1 MCFGVGCVRVC
12 MWGECRACSAC
23 GVRVFTQG
31 LCWAV
36 QVALVPAVACACLY
50 VCMCPR
56 ACPWGKFVP
65 ECAQGCAGAGAEPP
79 PGSGLRPSD
88 KGSRSGTGQRYR
100 QQHRQRAAALSG
112 ASGDAGRGQVG
123 SRRSGRRVGSGRCPA
138 EGQSGWERSGGT
150 GGGAGGA
157 CGGLSRCLSADGQG
171 GERSGRAAL
180 TGRRGSRVCRR
191 TGQRSGRCRCPGGG
205 WGRAGWGAWEGR
217 GGSRV
222 ESPEL
227 AKQKGGLCFVPPAER
242 VRRLM
247 AALLKWRHL
256 TATAAA
262 ERAGGSW
269 LSSPLKQGIQTACSL
284 SPPFPLRA
292 PVWPDQQ
299 GLCCFPDS
307 AVSVPLPCL
316 LLPFL
321 VFP

>member
-1 MCFGVGCVRVC
+1 MPSGGSER
-12 MWGECRACSAC
+12 
-23 GVRVFTQG
+23 
-31 LCWAV
+31 L
-36 QVALVPAVACACLY
+36 
-50 VCMCPR
+50 
-56 ACPWGKFVP
+56 
-65 ECAQGCAGAGAEPP
+65 GAER
-79 PGSGLRPSD
+79 G
-88 KGSRSGTGQRYR
+88 
-100 QQHRQRAAALSG
+100 HR
-112 ASGDAGRGQVG
+112 
-123 SRRSGRRVGSGRCPA
+123 
-138 EGQSGWERSGGT
+138 
-150 GGGAGGA
+150 GGGGGGA